1 MWGLS
6 GVLLLRSSAAV
17 LTPAHCC
24 RGCPLAVRQCVV
36 SSSSFPCLAW
46 PGCGHNNI
54 IIPMSSMACVHHHI
68 SLKYPSSAN
77 MSQRGRVGRRCCRG
91 KGGKPRR
98 LWWGKAE
105 SRGAYVVVSRII
117 NCALARCGPL
127 AIRLRLYGVALRYP
141 DSRRHSVYC
150 ASGVGIIR
158 AAAAWHRGS
167 CACRHTY
174 EV

>member
-105 SRGAYVVVSRII
+105 SRGAYVVGEGGKPRRLCCGVEESKLRVGTVRAACHTPTLIRRGVAVSR
-117 NCALARCGPL
+117 LAP
-127 AIRLRLYGVALRYP
+127 P
-141 DSRRHSVYC
+141 
-150 ASGVGIIR
+150 
-158 AAAAWHRGS
+158 
-167 CACRHTY
+167 
-174 EV
+174 